1 MTTGAG
7 TRIAAMA
14 ALLLALAGG
23 VGGGRAHAQA
33 PARAVEAVP
42 VQGLSFGRLLPGVA
56 ETVAVHDAARRA
68 EVIVSGKGAFDVLLV
83 LPDALVAP
91 SGARIPLRFGARDA
105 AVMRNPSAPLL
116 PFNPLE
122 MGRVHVDGSVG
133 PARLLLGG
141 TALPAPDQAA
151 GTYQATVVV
160 IINNPGT

>member
-1 MTTGAG
+1 MSAS
-7 TRIAAMA
+7 TRTARVA

-23 VGGGRAHAQA
+23 VSGGGAHAQA
-33 PARAVEAVP
+33 PAQAVEAVP

-56 ETVAVHDAARRA
+56 ETVSTVDAARRA
-68 EVIVSGKGAFDVLLV
+68 EIILSGTGSFDVLMV
-83 LPDALVAP
+83 LPDALQSAN
-91 SGARIPLRFGARDA
+91 GARIPLRFGTRDGA
-105 AVMRNPSAPLL
+105 LMRNPSAPLL

-122 MGRVHVDGSVG
+122 MGRVRIDDSAG

-160 IINNPGT
+160 IVNNPGT